1 MVLDLTVE
9 HDLNLLL
16 QIFRAGAGR
25 IALVFISPPSGT
37 ASKARERPIKS
48 SLLFGNKQPVPSR
61 YADKSD
67 QKDLAGLDKF
77 KTEMANQLYVS
88 VTKNVLLCMTWVCG
102 FG

>member
-9 HDLNLLL
+9 HDLN
-16 QIFRAGAGR
+16 GAGR
-25 IALVFISPPSGT
+25 IALVFISPPCGT
-37 ASKARERPIKS
+37 ASKARERPVKS

-61 YADKSD
+61 NADKSD

-77 KTEMANQLYVS
+77 KSEMANQLYVS